1 EIRDVARKIIDYA
14 VNHVVVV
21 NEREELTGIV
31 TSWDITRA
39 VAEGKDKLSEIITR
53 KVITARMEE
62 PIEAAARRMAQ
73 YQISALPVIDHRRKV
88 LGIITSEDVTK
99 ILGRQING

>member
-1 EIRDVARKIIDYA
+1 
-14 VNHVVVV
+14 
-21 NEREELTGIV
+21 
-31 TSWDITRA
+31 
-39 VAEGKDKLSEIITR
+39 
-53 KVITARMEE
+53 
-62 PIEAAARRMAQ
+62 MAQ